1 MAAFN
6 DRKDSRRLALAW
18 LMLTFYWSLHREW
31 HVRVIILNSF
41 AVLRPP
47 FVPKT
52 ESRKQKLVR
61 KFLTNG
67 FLEIN
72 VRKKERMY
80 GLFYKMS
87 KLRNLFN
94 LSLYYDS
101 KRFYFFSPFF
111 CFPVLWKTRLF
122 TSLAEYLRD
131 RSIFLI
137 EKITFHPRET
147 KLFTLHSPF
156 GISSAS
162 QWRAMKWGCFLPEP
176 TLSTHPSLPYRLLA
190 NDLSRGSYDG
200 AAIETELRTLPLAI
214 HVTSLSSPS

>member
-52 ESRKQKLVR
+52 ESKKQKLVR

-111 CFPVLWKTRLF
+111 CFPVLWKTEVCLRLWIF
-122 TSLAEYLRD
+122 TRPIYFSHRENNLSSSWNEAIYVTLTLWNFLRVPMTGN
-131 RSIFLI
+131 
-137 EKITFHPRET
+137 EMG
-147 KLFTLHSPF
+147 LF
-156 GISSAS
+156 SS
-162 QWRAMKWGCFLPEP
+162 RADIIDPPLS
-176 TLSTHPSLPYRLLA
+176 TLSIT
-190 NDLSRGSYDG
+190 G
-200 AAIETELRTLPLAI
+200 
-214 HVTSLSSPS
+214 